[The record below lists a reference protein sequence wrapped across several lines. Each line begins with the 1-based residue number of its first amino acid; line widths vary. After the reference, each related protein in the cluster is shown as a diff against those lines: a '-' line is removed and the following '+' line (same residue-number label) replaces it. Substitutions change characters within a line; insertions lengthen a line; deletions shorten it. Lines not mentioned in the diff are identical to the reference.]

1 MYACEYGTV
10 AGYCA
15 GSRSGRDEKIG
26 YQQLRGRAVSA
37 AIGAVVGPK
46 APRQRQPANSISW
59 AVLFA
64 TCLVMALLLF
74 FFLRAG
80 KETIFDTFWAS
91 GAALLHGMNP
101 YAAYPLAIQSHLQMP
116 GAPQIAG
123 DINLNPP
130 FMLPLFQVLA
140 HLTLPQFTVVWTAGS
155 FLLLTFTICLLL
167 VHNPMMQKRQ
177 ILWLLLA
184 SPMTDTLLSGQIY
197 FLLLLLAA
205 LAWISID
212 DGRELPA
219 AVMIGLLVA
228 MRPTLFFCPAFLFLA
243 GRRRLALRSLA
254 VTLAISVA
262 PILLY
267 GPRIYREWLAALA
280 NDPHW
285 IFTANIAIAPLFRR
299 LGFYP
304 LGIALAFSAAL
315 GLAWLVWRKKP
326 DANTAI
332 GIGYCAGILCA
343 PLAWSAYAILL
354 APGFVSRRWNIPSD
368 IAAVLLIVPSAVTA
382 FISGSRIGMVF
393 GTGFSL
399 VAVSIILAAFLREL
413 SQQSDRQ
420 ASSSTAGSAG

>member
-1 MYACEYGTV
+1 M
-10 AGYCA
+10 
-15 GSRSGRDEKIG
+15 
-26 YQQLRGRAVSA
+26 SA
-37 AIGAVVGPK
+37 AIGAVVEPQ
-46 APRQRQPANSISW
+46 APVRKRQPADPISW

-64 TCLVMALLLF
+64 TCLVMALVLF

-101 YAAYPLAIQSHLQMP
+101 YAAYPLTIQSHVQMP

-155 FLLLTFTICLLL
+155 FLLLIFTVSLLL
-167 VHNPMMQKRQ
+167 AHNPMMQKRQ

-205 LAWISID
+205 LAWISLD

-228 MRPTLFFCPAFLFLA
+228 LRPTLLFCPAFLFLA

-254 VTLAISVA
+254 VTVTISIA
-262 PILLY
+262 PIFLY
-267 GPRIYREWLAALA
+267 GPRIYREWFAALS

-285 IFTANIAIAPLFRR
+285 VFTANIAISALFRR
-299 LGFYP
+299 LGLYP
-304 LGIALAFSAAL
+304 LGIAFAFAAAVA
-315 GLAWLVWRKKP
+315 LAWLVWRKKA

-354 APGFVSRRWNIPSD
+354 APGFVSRRWNIPSH
-368 IAAVLLIVPSAVTA
+368 IAAVLLMVPSAVTA
-382 FISGSRIGMVF
+382 LMSGSRIGMVF
-393 GTGFSL
+393 GTGFSV
-399 VAVSIILAAFLREL
+399 VAVSIILAAFLRNL
-413 SQQSDRQ
+413 SLQTDSQT
-420 ASSSTAGSAG
+420 SSSTGGSAG